1 MARAFVNGAIIEAI
15 YICRNHELVDLE
27 NVNFH
32 LLLPFESRTLDPACR
47 DR

>member
-1 MARAFVNGAIIEAI
+1 MAHALMAAIIEPI

-32 LLLPFESRTLDPACR
+32 LLLPFGSRTLDPACR
-47 DR
+47 RGR